1 MREQTLSDSNLSL
14 FAQVH
19 SEDRLR
25 EAFREVKRNKGSP
38 GIDGVTVEMFE
49 ANLSKELGKL
59 KQEVESYAYV
69 PHPVRRV
76 ETSKPNGGIRI
87 LGVPAVRGRV
97 LQASLRGVI
106 EPMLEPM
113 FSPNSYGFGP

>member
-25 EAFREVKRNKGSP
+25 EAFRAVKRNKGSP
-38 GIDGVTVEMFE
+38 GIDGINVEMFE

-69 PHPVRRV
+69 SPCSV
-76 ETSKPNGGIRI
+76 
-87 LGVPAVRGRV
+87 GRDT
-97 LQASLRGVI
+97 
-106 EPMLEPM
+106 
-113 FSPNSYGFGP
+113 